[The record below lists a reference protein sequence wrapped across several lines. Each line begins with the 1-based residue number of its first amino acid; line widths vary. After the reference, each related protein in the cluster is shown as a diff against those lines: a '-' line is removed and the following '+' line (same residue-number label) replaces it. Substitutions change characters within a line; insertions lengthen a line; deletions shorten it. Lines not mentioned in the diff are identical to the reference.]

1 MIPAT
6 CRNEGQTLI
15 NNSPAIPE
23 VAQKRHGARF
33 VATSEVGESE
43 SRPFS
48 FEWSVKPFSRVL
60 TGSSA
65 IIDDVSV
72 RRDSDIWP
80 LAGVMGRDFARL
92 GVSTSAPKAVLRV
105 GVLGFGVS
113 VTITS

>member
-33 VATSEVGESE
+33 VVTSEVGGSK

-48 FEWSVKPFSRVL
+48 FEWSVNPFSRVL
-60 TGSSA
+60 TGSGA
-65 IIDDVSV
+65 IVDGVSV
-72 RRDSDIWP
+72 RRDSD
-80 LAGVMGRDFARL
+80 V
-92 GVSTSAPKAVLRV
+92 
-105 GVLGFGVS
+105 
-113 VTITS
+113 